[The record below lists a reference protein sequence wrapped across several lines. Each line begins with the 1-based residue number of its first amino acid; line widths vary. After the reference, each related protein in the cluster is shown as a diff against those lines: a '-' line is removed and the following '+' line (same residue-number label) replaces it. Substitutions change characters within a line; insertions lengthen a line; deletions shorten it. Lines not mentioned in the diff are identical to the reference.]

1 MLLQENYDQ
10 RAQFLTKGFDVGVL
24 GKFVICYQR
33 NYFAPQESTLFQL
46 KLKYK
51 TTKRDHWNSW
61 TYNEKEGCQIIVVFQ
76 ANTIFAQILT
86 SKYCFYRS
94 LLLKSLF

>member
-51 TTKRDHWNSW
+51 TTKRDH
-61 TYNEKEGCQIIVVFQ
+61 
-76 ANTIFAQILT
+76 
-86 SKYCFYRS
+86 
-94 LLLKSLF
+94 